1 MVIILK
7 ANKPKKTKRC
17 TRTFVRVWSFCL
29 FLYSQTESRKHNE
42 KENSGLQV
50 AGDRYNVYRRNHNG
64 SNLTM
69 YYSHYVQV
77 ESKIN
82 DFNQSIEQ
90 LQESQSGKTDSGSN
104 RQPENMDKYKTDYDT
119 DTREHSRSDGVTSS
133 RSNGYINIEALKKD
147 SLAYNEALKQ
157 NQNLRLKGDNYIY
170 SALDLTKYGIYDNIY
185 GYVSAPSIGMELP
198 IYLGANDDTMGFGAG
213 HLCYTSL
220 PTGGTDTNVVLAGH
234 TGYIGRWLFD
244 SVSSLSVGDEV
255 SVTTYFGKLDYKVT
269 RVLNRAPNDSDI
281 LFIEKGKDKLTL
293 ITCIDGG
300 SARRVVVCE
309 R

>member
-1 MVIILK
+1 MKRKLQIIKWIVISI
-7 ANKPKKTKRC
+7 
-17 TRTFVRVWSFCL
+17 FIV
-29 FLYSQTESRKHNE
+29 
-42 KENSGLQV
+42 GIV
-50 AGDRYNVYRRNHNG
+50 ALAVL
-64 SNLTM
+64 LTM
-69 YYSHYVQV
+69 YGSNHAQIENKINEFRCTVDKIENKPTEDNENTDTQKSYDRTTDGDSMFLGNASSGIKNRVDV
-77 ESKIN
+77 ES
-82 DFNQSIEQ
+82 
-90 LQESQSGKTDSGSN
+90 
-104 RQPENMDKYKTDYDT
+104 
-119 DTREHSRSDGVTSS
+119 
-133 RSNGYINIEALKKD
+133 LKKD
-147 SLAYNEALKQ
+147 SISYNEELKQ
-157 NQNLRLKGDNYIY
+157 NQNLKLVGNNYIY
-170 SALDLTKYGIYDNIY
+170 AALDLTNYGIHDNIY
-185 GYVSAPSIGMELP
+185 GYVSAPSIDMDLP
-198 IYLGANDDTMGFGAG
+198 IYLGANDDTMSGGAG

-220 PTGGTDTNVVLAGH
+220 PTGGADTNVVLAGH

>member
-1 MVIILK
+1 MKRKLQIIKWIVISI
-7 ANKPKKTKRC
+7 
-17 TRTFVRVWSFCL
+17 FIV
-29 FLYSQTESRKHNE
+29 
-42 KENSGLQV
+42 GIV
-50 AGDRYNVYRRNHNG
+50 ALAVL
-64 SNLTM
+64 LTM
-69 YYSHYVQV
+69 YGSNHAQIENKINEFRCTVDKIENNPTEDTDVQKSDDRNIDIDRIFFGDASFEIKDQVDV
-77 ESKIN
+77 ESLKR
-82 DFNQSIEQ
+82 DSI
-90 LQESQSGKTDSGSN
+90 
-104 RQPENMDKYKTDYDT
+104 
-119 DTREHSRSDGVTSS
+119 
-133 RSNGYINIEALKKD
+133 
-147 SLAYNEALKQ
+147 AYNEELKQ
-157 NQNLRLKGDNYIY
+157 NQNLKLVGNNYIY
-170 SALDLTKYGIYDNIY
+170 AALDLTNYGIHDNIY
-185 GYVSAPSIGMELP
+185 GYVSAPSIDMELP
-198 IYLGANDDTMGFGAG
+198 IYMGANDDTMSGGAG

-220 PTGGTDTNVVLAGH
+220 PTGGADTNVVLAGH

>member
-1 MVIILK
+1 MKKRFKVVKWMAIGITSVGIIVVAVI
-7 ANKPKKTKRC
+7 
-17 TRTFVRVWSFCL
+17 
-29 FLYSQTESRKHNE
+29 
-42 KENSGLQV
+42 
-50 AGDRYNVYRRNHNG
+50 
-64 SNLTM
+64 LTM
-69 YYSHYVQV
+69 YCTHHAQV
-77 ESKIN
+77 ESKIS
-82 DFNQSIEQ
+82 DFKQNVEQ
-90 LQESQSGKTDSGSN
+90 LHENPTGKSDNDNNGQSDNKGKSETD
-104 RQPENMDKYKTDYDT
+104 RDT
-119 DTREHSRSDGVTSS
+119 DEGDYG
-133 RSNGYINIEALKKD
+133 RSNWETPTKSSVQIDVEALKRD

-157 NQNLRLKGDNYIY
+157 NQNLRLTGKNYVY
-170 SALDLTKYGIYDNIY
+170 AALDLTKYGIFNNIY

-198 IYLGANDDTMGFGAG
+198 IYLGANEGTMSYGAG

-220 PTGGTDTNVVLAGH
+220 PAGGADTNAVLAGH

-255 SVTTYFGKLDYKVT
+255 SVTTYLGKLDYKVK

-281 LFIEKGKDKLTL
+281 LFIGKGKDKLTL

>member
-1 MVIILK
+1 MKKRLKILK
-7 ANKPKKTKRC
+7 WLAIGIAS
-17 TRTFVRVWSFCL
+17 V
-29 FLYSQTESRKHNE
+29 
-42 KENSGLQV
+42 GIMV
-50 AGDRYNVYRRNHNG
+50 AAVIM
-64 SNLTM
+64 TM
-69 YYSHYVQV
+69 YCTHHAQV

-82 DFNQSIEQ
+82 DFKQTVEQ
-90 LQESQSGKTDSGSN
+90 LQENSTEESDNTDTNVRSDNNTDDSDNGSN
-104 RQPENMDKYKTDYDT
+104 SEYDW
-119 DTREHSRSDGVTSS
+119 
-133 RSNGYINIEALKKD
+133 SNGESPARLNVQIDVEALKRD

-157 NQNLRLKGDNYIY
+157 NQNLRLTGKNYVY
-170 SALDLTKYGIYDNIY
+170 AALDLTKYGIFDNIY

-198 IYLGANDDTMGFGAG
+198 IYLGANEGTMSYGAG

-220 PTGGTDTNVVLAGH
+220 PTGGADSNAVLAGH

-244 SVSSLSVGDEV
+244 SLSSLSVGDEV
-255 SVTTYFGKLDYKVT
+255 SVTTYLGKLDYKVK

-281 LFIEKGKDKLTL
+281 LFIGKGKDKLTL

>member
-1 MVIILK
+1 MKKRFKVVKWMAIGITSVGIIVVAVI
-7 ANKPKKTKRC
+7 
-17 TRTFVRVWSFCL
+17 
-29 FLYSQTESRKHNE
+29 
-42 KENSGLQV
+42 
-50 AGDRYNVYRRNHNG
+50 
-64 SNLTM
+64 LTM
-69 YYSHYVQV
+69 YCTHHAQV
-77 ESKIN
+77 ESKIS
-82 DFNQSIEQ
+82 DFKQNVEQ
-90 LQESQSGKTDSGSN
+90 LHENPTGKSDSDNNGQSDNKGKSETD
-104 RQPENMDKYKTDYDT
+104 RDT
-119 DTREHSRSDGVTSS
+119 DEGDYG
-133 RSNGYINIEALKKD
+133 RSNWETPTKSSVQIDIEALKRD
-147 SLAYNEALKQ
+147 SL
-157 NQNLRLKGDNYIY
+157 
-170 SALDLTKYGIYDNIY
+170 ALDLTKYGIFDNIY

-198 IYLGANDDTMGFGAG
+198 IYLGANDGTMSYGAG

-220 PTGGTDTNVVLAGH
+220 PTGGADTNAVLAGH

-255 SVTTYFGKLDYKVT
+255 SVTTYFGKLDYRVT

>member
-1 MVIILK
+1 MKKKIRVCKWLVIGISSIRVIIM
-7 ANKPKKTKRC
+7 A
-17 TRTFVRVWSFCL
+17 VI
-29 FLYSQTESRKHNE
+29 
-42 KENSGLQV
+42 
-50 AGDRYNVYRRNHNG
+50 
-64 SNLTM
+64 LTM

-104 RQPENMDKYKTDYDT
+104 RQPGNMDKNKTDHDT
-119 DTREHSRSDGVTSS
+119 DPKAHSRSDGVTSS

-157 NQNLRLKGDNYIY
+157 NQNLRLTGDNYIY

-185 GYVSAPSIGMELP
+185 GYVSAPTIGMELP
-198 IYLGANDDTMGFGAG
+198 IYLGANDDTMSYGAG

-255 SVTTYFGKLDYKVT
+255 SVTTYFGRLDYQVT
-269 RVLNRAPNDSDI
+269 HVLNREPNDSYL

>member
-1 MVIILK
+1 MKKRFKVVKWLAIGITSVGIIVLAVI
-7 ANKPKKTKRC
+7 
-17 TRTFVRVWSFCL
+17 
-29 FLYSQTESRKHNE
+29 
-42 KENSGLQV
+42 
-50 AGDRYNVYRRNHNG
+50 
-64 SNLTM
+64 LTM
-69 YYSHYVQV
+69 YCTHHAQV

-82 DFNQSIEQ
+82 DFKQTVEQ
-90 LQESQSGKTDSGSN
+90 LQENSTEESDN
-104 RQPENMDKYKTDYDT
+104 T
-119 DTREHSRSDGVTSS
+119 DTNVRSDNNTDDSDNGSYS
-133 RSNGYINIEALKKD
+133 EYDWSNGESPARLNGQIDVAALKRA

-157 NQNLRLKGDNYIY
+157 NQNLRLTGDNYIY
-170 SALDLTKYGIYDNIY
+170 AALDLTKYGIYDNIY
-185 GYVSAPSIGMELP
+185 GYVSAPTIGMELP
-198 IYLGANDDTMGFGAG
+198 IYLGANDDTMSYGAG

>member
-1 MVIILK
+1 MKKRLKILK
-7 ANKPKKTKRC
+7 WLAIGIAS
-17 TRTFVRVWSFCL
+17 V
-29 FLYSQTESRKHNE
+29 
-42 KENSGLQV
+42 GIMV
-50 AGDRYNVYRRNHNG
+50 AAVIM
-64 SNLTM
+64 TM
-69 YYSHYVQV
+69 YCTHHAQV

-82 DFNQSIEQ
+82 DFKQTVEQ
-90 LQESQSGKTDSGSN
+90 LQENSTEESDNTDTNVRSDNNTDDSDNGSN
-104 RQPENMDKYKTDYDT
+104 SEYDW
-119 DTREHSRSDGVTSS
+119 
-133 RSNGYINIEALKKD
+133 SNGESPARLNGQIDVAALKRD

-157 NQNLRLKGDNYIY
+157 NQNLRLTGKNYVY
-170 SALDLTKYGIYDNIY
+170 AALDLTKYGIFDNIY

-198 IYLGANDDTMGFGAG
+198 IYLGANEGTMSYGAG

-220 PTGGTDTNVVLAGH
+220 PTGGADTNAVLAGH

-255 SVTTYFGKLDYKVT
+255 SVTTYLGKLDYKVK